1 MEKFIEHPFIKEN
14 TAEARIY
21 QQVLAAD
28 VLKKG
33 NTMIVA
39 PTALGKTLVAVLVA
53 ADRLKKNKGSKV
65 LILAPSKPL
74 AIQHEE
80 NFRHFLNVKTT
91 SITGATKP
99 DERKKRWDDSQIICA
114 TPQTIESDLLN
125 GRYDLEDVSLLVFDE
140 CHHAVG
146 SYAYVYLGQRY
157 VKTAKNHLILGLT
170 ASPGS
175 NKDKIRQICENLF
188 IEDVVVKNE
197 DDVDVK
203 PYFNPIEIDWVKVNM
218 SKELEKIKNHINK
231 ALRHRL
237 KMLKNLNVIS
247 TISVNKIDILKARGK
262 VQNRI
267 ARATNP
273 PKECYQAI
281 SILSAVINLQ
291 HALELLETQG
301 VSTFN
306 KYVSRIR
313 KKNTKA
319 AKGLL
324 IDADF
329 SQAILL
335 SEQAEKNGWE
345 HPKLKKLMEILKEE
359 LNIVDIK
366 QSKLIESTDQENN
379 LSKTNNSSKD
389 NNSYKNNSSSNT
401 NKNKR
406 IIVFTQFRDTL
417 EMIQKKCEKEGIN
430 SVKFYGQGSRDGE
443 KGLTQTE
450 QKNIIKSFKIGT
462 YDVLISTSVAEEGID
477 IPSVDLVVLYEPV
490 PSEVRMIQRRG
501 RTGRKN
507 TGNMKVLI
515 AKGTR
520 DEGYYWA
527 SLNKEKQMKKHL
539 IDKDSLKNLNK
550 NSFNKSKHEI
560 NSKIIGRKAEIGVIL
575 DDDGI
580 SINNNHNN
588 YNGNINNINSDF
600 DNNYDNYDNYDN
612 FNNFNN
618 SSKIIKND
626 INNNTQNNN
635 ILVYADSREGNSNV
649 LRALDTINVNVRIKS
664 MAAGDYQIS
673 DDIAI
678 ERKTAKDFIDSIV
691 DKRLYKQAKSM
702 KEEFKKPILILEG
715 DDIYSGFL
723 SPDAIRGSIA
733 SIAIDFGISIIPTRN
748 PEDTAA
754 MIKRIAIREQNQNN
768 NPIQIRT
775 ERKPTELWEQQ
786 LFIIES
792 LPNVGPVTA
801 KKLLEKFS
809 TVQAVI
815 DASISELK
823 EIDGIGSKTAEN
835 IRKVLDSKYLS
846 FKDNDK
852 DKKLL

>member
-389 NNSYKNNSSSNT
+389 NNSYKNNSSSNM

-600 DNNYDNYDNYDN
+600 DNNYDNYDNY
-612 FNNFNN
+612 NNFNN

-691 DKRLYKQAKSM
+691 DKRLYKQAKLM